1 MSYSSYRRAV
11 TCSYCYRQGHNKRGC
26 TRYKTDA
33 AEGKV
38 SSYHKLAPRR
48 CSYCAKTGHDRRKCE
63 DLHNDKVNTIL
74 SNRKWIEL
82 VIKDMEDNG
91 VGIGTLLKIKDHHYG
106 DGGQFNLAMITG
118 FNWDNLFIKHPTK
131 AWVQIKNYYG
141 SLKKSFYQYEGGFV
155 SFKDAH
161 CPQYPND
168 DTSNWRSMN
177 LESSIKHSKKI
188 TVVTPVTQD
197 LTKIAPPAV
206 LNGGVGMEDWF
217 LSRTSDEY
225 HRNKEYGDI

>member
-1 MSYSSYRRAV
+1 MGYSSYRRPV
-11 TCSYCYRQGHNKRGC
+11 TCSYCYNTGHNKRGC
-26 TRYKTDA
+26 PRYKEHA
-33 AEGKV
+33 AAGNV
-38 SSYHKLAPRR
+38 SSYQKLAPRR
-48 CSYCAKTGHDRRKCE
+48 CSYCAQTGHDRRKCE

-91 VGIGTLLKIKDHHYG
+91 VGIGTLLKVKDGYHG
-106 DGGQFNLAMITG
+106 SDAAFNLAMITG

-141 SLKKSFYQYEGGFV
+141 SIQKSYYQYEDGFV

-161 CPQYPND
+161 CPRYPND
-168 DTSNWRSMN
+168 DNSNWRGMN

-197 LTKIAPPAV
+197 LTKIAPAAI

-217 LSRTSDEY
+217 MSRTSDEY
-225 HRNKEYGDI
+225 HHNKEYGDT